1 MMPSGVHIH
10 NVRGQLFEAAER
22 VLLRDGPD
30 ALTSRAVT
38 DEANCAKGVLHRH
51 FTDFDAFLAELVL
64 DRVGGIEDRTTTLCA
79 AAGTR
84 NVVDNLTDALRD
96 LFGPVTVAILALI
109 TFRDGLRTRLRDA
122 GLTGIPL
129 AVQGTAMIA
138 AYLTAERDAGRLAD
152 DADIDT
158 LAPTLV
164 GAGHLLFADRT
175 SAPPQTAAVRRM
187 VTTVIVGALPPSQ
200 S

>member
-1 MMPSGVHIH
+1 MPSGVHIH

-51 FTDFDAFLAELVL
+51 FTDFDGFLAELVH
-64 DRVGGIEDRTTTLCA
+64 DRIRGIEDRTVTLRA
-79 AAGTR
+79 AAGAGDI
-84 NVVDNLTDALRD
+84 VDNLADALND
-96 LFGPVTVAILALI
+96 LFEPVTVAAIALI
-109 TFRDGLRTRLRDA
+109 TFRDGLRVRLREA

-129 AVQGTAMIA
+129 AVQGTVMVA
-138 AYLTAERDAGRLAD
+138 AYLAAERESGRLAD
-152 DADIDT
+152 DADIET

-164 GAGHLLFADRT
+164 GAGHLLFADRAG
-175 SAPPQTAAVRRM
+175 APPQTVAIRKM
-187 VTTVIVGALPPSQ
+187 VATVIAGALPPPRS
-200 S
+200 

>member
-1 MMPSGVHIH
+1 MPSGVHIH

-38 DEANCAKGVLHRH
+38 EEANCAKGVLHRH
-51 FTDFDAFLAELVL
+51 FADFDAFLAELIL
-64 DRVGGIEDRTTTLCA
+64 DRVRGLEDRTTTLRA
-79 AAGTR
+79 AAGTGS
-84 NVVDNLTDALRD
+84 VVDNLTDALQD
-96 LFGPVTVAILALI
+96 LFGPVTVAMVALI
-109 TFRDGLRTRLRDA
+109 TFRDGLRARLREA

-129 AVQGTAMIA
+129 VMQGTAMIA
-138 AYLTAERDAGRLAD
+138 AYLTAERESGRLAG
-152 DADIDT
+152 DADIGT

-175 SAPPQTAAVRRM
+175 SAPPQTTAIRTM
-187 VTTVIVGALPPSQ
+187 VTTVVAGALRTPQP
-200 S
+200 

>member
-1 MMPSGVHIH
+1 MPSGVHIH

-38 DEANCAKGVLHRH
+38 EEANCAKGVLHRH
-51 FTDFDAFLAELVL
+51 FTDFDTFLAELVL
-64 DRVGGIEDRTTTLCA
+64 DRVRGIEDRTTILRA
-79 AAGTR
+79 AAGTGS
-84 NVVDNLTDALRD
+84 VVDNLADALQD
-96 LFGPVTVAILALI
+96 LFGPVTVAIVALI
-109 TFRDGLRTRLRDA
+109 TFRDGLRARLREA

-129 AVQGTAMIA
+129 VMQGTALIA
-138 AYLTAERDAGRLAD
+138 AYLTAERESGRLAG

-175 SAPPQTAAVRRM
+175 SAPPQPDAVRKM
-187 VTTVIVGALPPSQ
+187 VTTVIAGVLRPSR

>member
-1 MMPSGVHIH
+1 MHIH

-22 VLLRDGPD
+22 VLLRGGPD

-38 DEANCAKGVLHRH
+38 EEANCAKGVLHRH
-51 FTDFDAFLAELVL
+51 FTDFDAFLTELVL
-64 DRVGGIEDRTTTLCA
+64 ERIRDIEDRTTTLCA
-79 AAGTR
+79 AAGTKS
-84 NVVDNLTDALRD
+84 VVDNLTDALQD
-96 LFGPVTVAILALI
+96 LFEPVTVAIVALV
-109 TFRDGLRTRLRDA
+109 TFRDGLRARLREA

-129 AVQGTAMIA
+129 VVQGTALIA
-138 AYLTAERDAGRLAD
+138 AYLTAERESGRLAG

-175 SAPPQTAAVRRM
+175 SAPPQAATLRTM
-187 VTTVIVGALPPSQ
+187 VATVIAGALPPPRS
-200 S
+200 